1 MTRGD
6 VSTRRGIDMPQREAL
21 VQLRKVTKDYRSL
34 RPLRIDTLDL
44 HEGQTRALI
53 GFDQLMAEILVDLIT
68 AAIVPDT
75 GTVTVFGQLT
85 TSIPDRDAW
94 LQTLDRFGLLT
105 ERAVLV
111 EQLTV
116 EQNLAIP
123 YSLALDTLSADLR
136 ARVFRLAEEIGFAAS
151 DLPRPASGLS
161 ATGRLRLR
169 LGRALAMDPK
179 ALLAEHPNATLTR
192 DEAMQFG
199 AELGRIVKR
208 RNCALLVLTADPEFA
223 RSTADETFVLD
234 PATGTLK
241 PSSGWRRWF
250 S

>member
-1 MTRGD
+1 M
-6 VSTRRGIDMPQREAL
+6 SAREVV
-21 VQLRKVTKDYRSL
+21 VQLRTVTKDYRSL
-34 RPLRIDTLDL
+34 RPLRIEALDL
-44 HEGQTRALI
+44 HHGQTLALG
-53 GFDQLMAEILVDLIT
+53 GFDQMTAEILVDLIT

-75 GTVTVFGQLT
+75 GEVRVFGQPT
-85 TSIPDRDAW
+85 TAIADRDGW
-94 LQTLDRFGLLT
+94 LQTLDQFGMLT

-123 YSLALDTLSADLR
+123 YSLSVDDLSPDLR
-136 ARVFRLAEEIGFAAS
+136 ARVARLAQEIGFTPA
-151 DLPRPASGLS
+151 DLQKQSGILPPL
-161 ATGRLRLR
+161 GRLRLR

-179 ALLAEHPNATLTR
+179 VLLAEHPNATLDPGETR
-192 DEAMQFG
+192 GFG
-199 AELGRIVKR
+199 ADLKRIVKGR
-208 RNCALLVLTADPEFA
+208 GIAALVLTADLDFA
-223 RSTADETFVLD
+223 RVVADQVLVLE